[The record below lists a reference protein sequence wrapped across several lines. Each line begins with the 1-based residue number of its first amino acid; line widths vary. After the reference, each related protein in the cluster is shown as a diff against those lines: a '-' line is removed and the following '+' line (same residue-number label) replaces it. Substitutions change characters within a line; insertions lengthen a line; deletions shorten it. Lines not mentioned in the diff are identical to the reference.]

1 MMDRIFG
8 IRGGG
13 VGGGGGAILHELWT
27 IIYYSN
33 RMFLPLSNVGGYLEF
48 LISVVLLL
56 C

>member
-8 IRGGG
+8 IRGERVGWGG
-13 VGGGGGAILHELWT
+13 ILHELWT